1 MNKDTASLYDEIE
14 ELESLRRGYIGDHLP
29 RLDEEIAALQWYV
42 ELPMYDF
49 LSVIVFF
56 AVT

>member
-1 MNKDTASLYDEIE
+1 MNKDTASLYEEIE

-29 RLDEEIAALQWYV
+29 RLDQEIAALQWYV

-49 LSVIVFF
+49 LRFIIIF
-56 AVT
+56 AAT